1 MNAPSMLLETVE
13 HVPQYSLEACP
24 KIHQLAVLVHLLQV
38 HMDVLVPFVDRPPGD
53 LINELSSLA
62 TRREIAW
69 DPAQND
75 PALAWRIIRQ
85 PDDWE
90 GLVDEVYNR
99 LDRVSWGQRLHVCCR
114 EHPCLRKSVCSLAGL
129 LCCAMCVLTL
139 ISGVVMLGC
148 YGNPK

>member
-1 MNAPSMLLETVE
+1 
-13 HVPQYSLEACP
+13 
-24 KIHQLAVLVHLLQV
+24 
-38 HMDVLVPFVDRPPGD
+38 MDVLVPYVDRPPGD

-69 DPAQND
+69 DPVQDN

-99 LDRVSWGQRLHVCCR
+99 LDRVRAGCTSCMRRASVLHQ
-114 EHPCLRKSVCSLAGL
+114 SVYILAGL
-129 LCCAMCVLTL
+129 LCYGMSILTWICVCLLRKDASSNLETACCAATTRLRMLCGCHMCR
-139 ISGVVMLGC
+139 
-148 YGNPK
+148 